1 MSREIKFRAWI
12 KKGCESKMGEVTSI
26 NLDEGYINYIVCNE
40 FFCKIEIAKTGQEE
54 KVIIYYRSFS
64 FNKEEKEKQK
74 KEEGLRYLVLNNPRS
89 IDVFISYG
97 DLYISTKQAES
108 YVKEGKRLKK
118 LFAIKELR
126 EFEKREGNG

>member
-1 MSREIKFRAWI
+1 MNKLYAYIKSKEKEIGK
-12 KKGCESKMGEVTSI
+12 
-26 NLDEGYINYIVCNE
+26 D
-40 FFCKIEIAKTGQEE
+40 FFCNIEIAKTEQED

-64 FNKEEKEKQK
+64 FNKDEKEK
-74 KEEGLRYLVLNNPRS
+74 KEEGLRYLILNNPRS

-118 LFAIKELR
+118 LFTIKELR
-126 EFEKREGNG
+126 EFGKRG

>member
-1 MSREIKFRAWI
+1 MSKFYDYIKSKEKEIGK
-12 KKGCESKMGEVTSI
+12 
-26 NLDEGYINYIVCNE
+26 D
-40 FFCKIEIAKTGQEE
+40 FFCNIEIGKTEQED

-74 KEEGLRYLVLNNPRS
+74 REEGLRYLILNNPRS
-89 IDVFISYG
+89 IDVFVSYG

-118 LFAIKELR
+118 LFKVKELR
-126 EFEKREGNG
+126 EFEKRNENE

>member
-1 MSREIKFRAWI
+1 MSKFFDYIKSKESEIG
-12 KKGCESKMGEVTSI
+12 KG
-26 NLDEGYINYIVCNE
+26 
-40 FFCKIEIAKTGQEE
+40 FFCNIEIAKTVKED

-64 FNKEEKEKQK
+64 FNKEEKENQK
-74 KEEGLRYLVLNNPRS
+74 KEEGLRYLIVNKVRS

-118 LFAIKELR
+118 LFTIKELK
-126 EFEKREGNG
+126 EFEKRNENE

>member
-1 MSREIKFRAWI
+1 MSKFYDYIKSKEKEIGK
-12 KKGCESKMGEVTSI
+12 
-26 NLDEGYINYIVCNE
+26 D
-40 FFCKIEIAKTGQEE
+40 FFCNIEIGKIEQKD

-64 FNKEEKEKQK
+64 FNKEEKENQK
-74 KEEGLRYLVLNNPRS
+74 KEEGLRYLIVNNARS

-126 EFEKREGNG
+126 EFEKRNENE

>member
-1 MSREIKFRAWI
+1 MSKFFDYIKSKESEIG
-12 KKGCESKMGEVTSI
+12 KG
-26 NLDEGYINYIVCNE
+26 
-40 FFCKIEIAKTGQEE
+40 FFCNIEIAKTVKED

-64 FNKEEKEKQK
+64 FNKEEKENQK
-74 KEEGLRYLVLNNPRS
+74 KEEGLRYLIVNKVRS

-118 LFAIKELR
+118 LFTIKELR
-126 EFEKREGNG
+126 EFEKREENG

>member
-1 MSREIKFRAWI
+1 MSKF
-12 KKGCESKMGEVTSI
+12 
-26 NLDEGYINYIVCNE
+26 YNYIKSKENE
-40 FFCKIEIAKTGQEE
+40 IGKGFFCNIEIAKTEQED

-64 FNKEEKEKQK
+64 FNKEEKENQK
-74 KEEGLRYLVLNNPRS
+74 KEEGLRYLIVNKVRS

-118 LFAIKELR
+118 LFAIKEFK
-126 EFEKREGNG
+126 EFEKRNENE

>member
-1 MSREIKFRAWI
+1 MSKFFDYIKSEENEIG
-12 KKGCESKMGEVTSI
+12 KG
-26 NLDEGYINYIVCNE
+26 LFCN
-40 FFCKIEIAKTGQEE
+40 IEIAKTEQED

-64 FNKEEKEKQK
+64 FNKEEKENQK
-74 KEEGLRYLVLNNPRS
+74 KEEGLRYLIVNKVRS

-126 EFEKREGNG
+126 EFEKRDNNE

>member
-1 MSREIKFRAWI
+1 MSKFFDYIKSKESEIG
-12 KKGCESKMGEVTSI
+12 KG
-26 NLDEGYINYIVCNE
+26 
-40 FFCKIEIAKTGQEE
+40 FFCNIEIAKTVKED

-64 FNKEEKEKQK
+64 FNKEEKENQK
-74 KEEGLRYLVLNNPRS
+74 KEEGLRYLIVNKVRS

-118 LFAIKELR
+118 LFKVKELR
-126 EFEKREGNG
+126 EFEKRKNNE

>member
-1 MSREIKFRAWI
+1 MSKFYDYIKSKEKEIGK
-12 KKGCESKMGEVTSI
+12 
-26 NLDEGYINYIVCNE
+26 D
-40 FFCKIEIAKTGQEE
+40 FFCNIEIGKTEQED

-64 FNKEEKEKQK
+64 FNKEEKENQK
-74 KEEGLRYLVLNNPRS
+74 KKEGLRYLIVNNARS

-118 LFAIKELR
+118 LFTIKELR
-126 EFEKREGNG
+126 EFEKREENG